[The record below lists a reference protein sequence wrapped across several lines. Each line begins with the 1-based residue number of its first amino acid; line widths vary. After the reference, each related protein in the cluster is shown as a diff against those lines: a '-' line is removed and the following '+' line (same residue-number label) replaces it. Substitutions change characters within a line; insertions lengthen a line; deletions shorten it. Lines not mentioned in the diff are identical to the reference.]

1 MPSNEDIDNNLD
13 TSSQNLDA
21 GNDAN
26 NPPADPAPADPIDN
40 PQGAAAKAADS
51 LTGSDAEE
59 ELKTDKPTSSSMKA
73 LLDQLSADPPAAPAP
88 APAAS
93 AGAQDDT
100 TKPQDPPADPAA
112 QTPPAAASTEP
123 APKTL
128 EQEEAE
134 LLEGVK
140 SPRGKERI
148 KQVFAERKQLE
159 TDFNDIRNVIVGTN
173 MNPQEFAQNLELG
186 RLLKS
191 NAEADTRVAL
201 EMIESMRAAAYQK
214 LGIDAPGVDL
224 LEGYD
229 DLKQAVENMEITKER
244 ALELVKYRKQES
256 LNRQAQEQAQ
266 AIAQD
271 NVRHQQALE
280 HGKQQ
285 TAAFLESKKHEVDY
299 PVKEKM
305 LKEYFQNPA
314 QRDMFVKNFTPDQ
327 WGAAIQMLWNGFV
340 VPPAAP
346 AINTP
351 QPIRSRPATLG
362 TPSVAGA
369 TPLDKLAS
377 IVDRF

>member
-1 MPSNEDIDNNLD
+1 MPPNEDIDHNLD

-21 GNDAN
+21 GN
-26 NPPADPAPADPIDN
+26 NPPADPPPADPIDH
-40 PQGAAAKAADS
+40 PEGATAQAADA
-51 LTGSDAEE
+51 LTGKPKEE
-59 ELKTDKPTSSSMKA
+59 ELRTDKPASSSMKA
-73 LLDQLSADPPAAPAP
+73 LLDQLSADPETPPAPPADPAPNTPAA
-88 APAAS
+88 
-93 AGAQDDT
+93 GKVED
-100 TKPQDPPADPAA
+100 KPQDPPADPAPNA
-112 QTPPAAASTEP
+112 QADQT
-123 APKTL
+123 PKTL

-191 NAEADTRVAL
+191 GSEGDLRVAL
-201 EMIESMRAAAYQK
+201 EMIESTRASVYQK
-214 LGIDAPGVDL
+214 LGIEAPGVDL

-229 DLKQAVENMEITKER
+229 DLKQAVDNMEITKER
-244 ALELVKYRKQES
+244 ALELVKYRKQEAVQ
-256 LNRQAQEQAQ
+256 RQAQEQTKK
-266 AIAQD
+266 IEQD
-271 NVRHQQALE
+271 NAQY
-280 HGKQQ
+280 QQ
-285 TAAFLESKKHEVDY
+285 TVQSGVAQTTAFLEGKKHEVDF

-305 LKEYFQNPA
+305 LRDYFQNPA
-314 QRDMFVKNFTPDQ
+314 QRDFFVKNFSPDQ
-327 WGAAIQMLWNGFV
+327 WASAIQMLWNGFV
-340 VPPAAP
+340 VPAAAP
-346 AINTP
+346 NLSAT

-362 TPSVAGA
+362 TPTPVGA